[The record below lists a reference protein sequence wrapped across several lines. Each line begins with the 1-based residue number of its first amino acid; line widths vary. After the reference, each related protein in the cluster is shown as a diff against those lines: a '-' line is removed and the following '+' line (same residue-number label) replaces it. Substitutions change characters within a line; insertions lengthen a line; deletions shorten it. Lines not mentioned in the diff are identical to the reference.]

1 VGEQRNVPA
10 EILEHAD
17 AIEEVAKH
25 LTAEDAHQAG
35 AAYGLIVDD
44 LNEIRRAVVHL
55 GEADAPEA
63 ERHAAPKRSPMDGL
77 AEGEREG
84 AC

>member
-17 AIEEVAKH
+17 AIEEAARH
-25 LTAEDAHQAG
+25 LTAEDAHLVG
-35 AAYGLIVDD
+35 EAYGLIVDD

-63 ERHAAPKRSPMDGL
+63 ERHAAPKRSPTDGL
-77 AEGEREG
+77 TKGKREG
-84 AC
+84 